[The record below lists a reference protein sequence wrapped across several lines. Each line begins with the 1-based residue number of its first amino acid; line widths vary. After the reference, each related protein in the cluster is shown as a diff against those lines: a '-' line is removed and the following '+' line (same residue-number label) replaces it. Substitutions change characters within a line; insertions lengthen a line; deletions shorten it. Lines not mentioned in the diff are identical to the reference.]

1 VVGTCGLG
9 GACEVH
15 VVPSRN
21 IFPFIIII
29 IIILFYFIFFVLDVT
44 NLLRRLQYGKGD
56 NKGIYLPLDFS
67 LEK

>member
-29 IIILFYFIFFVLDVT
+29 IIIFFFFFICSGRYINYKAYCRV
-44 NLLRRLQYGKGD
+44 
-56 NKGIYLPLDFS
+56 
-67 LEK
+67 